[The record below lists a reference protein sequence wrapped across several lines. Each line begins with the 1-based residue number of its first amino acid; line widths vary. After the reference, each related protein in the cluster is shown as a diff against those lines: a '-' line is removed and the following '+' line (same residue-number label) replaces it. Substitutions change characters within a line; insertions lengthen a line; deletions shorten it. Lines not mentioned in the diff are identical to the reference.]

1 MLLTVGQQT
10 LLTELLC
17 RLSNEYL
24 VIFEQFFEIDF
35 EDRFVV
41 HVDDCG
47 LTGRAKGCVDGEK
60 MLQFGRIANTTT
72 SQEKPRGADPEMS

>member
-35 EDRFVV
+35 EDSFVV
-41 HVDDCG
+41 YIDDCCPLLKYLG
-47 LTGRAKGCVDGEK
+47 
-60 MLQFGRIANTTT
+60 
-72 SQEKPRGADPEMS
+72 